1 MAVPLLHLNPV
12 LAMSDAITIT
22 QNSSAEDFRAAFNEA
37 LGKAARDVTSRETVT
52 VNWIESPVG
61 PLIAGTTPDAVVL
74 LEFSE
79 RKILEA
85 QIDAL
90 RQRFNASIVPGE
102 NFWLQQLRRQ
112 LGEYFARRRRNFE
125 LPLAY
130 PGTPFQE
137 KVWGML
143 LQIPYGQTCSY
154 RDLAVRIG
162 DLKATRAVG
171 TANGM
176 NRIAIV
182 IPCHRVINANGKLG
196 GYGGGLWRK
205 QILLDLESGQEG
217 LFGDEEQMK

>member
-1 MAVPLLHLNPV
+1 MAVLLLHLNPV
-12 LAMSDAITIT
+12 LAMSHAITIT
-22 QNSSAEDFRAAFNEA
+22 QNSSAEDFRAAFNRA
-37 LGKAARDVTSRETVT
+37 LGKAARHVTSRETVT
-52 VNWIESPVG
+52 VSWIESPVG
-61 PLIAGTTPDAVVL
+61 PLIAGTTQGAVVL

-79 RKILEA
+79 RTILEA
-85 QIDAL
+85 QIDTL

-205 QILLDLESGQEG
+205 QILLDLENGQEG